1 MPRLCFMDA
10 RIASRPVAT
19 QAMSASKGEASV
31 APASTEEQQ
40 DGTQRGTT
48 NETALESPSRRPYA
62 SSPRRSPAGPP
73 SNMTS
78 PFLWASLRA
87 VSGLHQSFNL
97 KRSRRRRG
105 SGSSFSSFDSF
116 ASSTT
121 QMTPRS
127 PLASAQ
133 PASGAGAAAG
143 GADVTM
149 GGVGAGAG
157 VGAGVGVASESAA
170 ASSPGRARGTMAPTA
185 AGAAAVVVEPPSPPQ
200 TQRRNRGGSAMPLV
214 LPTPRVRR
222 RCSSCRVSSG
232 TQALLRVV
240 LRSVSRDYCAAV
252 ASRQQ
257 LLAELA
263 EAKDKCATLESKIA
277 ASEAQ
282 VVKVRACTALACG
295 STRNLCLCPAVA
307 KGEDAGNAR
316 KANHYAP

>member
-1 MPRLCFMDA
+1 MDA
-10 RIASRPVAT
+10 VRCTLIASRPVAT
-19 QAMSASKGEASV
+19 QAMSASKGEAGV
-31 APASTEEQQ
+31 DPASTEEQQ

-143 GADVTM
+143 GTDVTL
-149 GGVGAGAG
+149 GGVGVG

-170 ASSPGRARGTMAPTA
+170 ASSPGRARGMMALTA

-200 TQRRNRGGSAMPLV
+200 TQRHNRGGSAMPLV

-232 TQALLRVV
+232 TQALLRIV

-252 ASRQQ
+252 ASREQ